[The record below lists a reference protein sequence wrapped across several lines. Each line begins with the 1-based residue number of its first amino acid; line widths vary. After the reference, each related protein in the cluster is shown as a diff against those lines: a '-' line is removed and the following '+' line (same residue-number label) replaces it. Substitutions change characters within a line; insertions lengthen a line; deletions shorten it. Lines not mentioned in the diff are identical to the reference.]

1 VQENVFVGHKE
12 LKGNPSFYLFY
23 FLFLILFVT
32 FFFFPFSFLLF
43 FVQKLDEANSK
54 SREPKSEYI
63 CF

>member
-1 VQENVFVGHKE
+1 
-12 LKGNPSFYLFY
+12 LFY

-32 FFFFPFSFLLF
+32 FFLFFFLSFLLF